1 MVLDPKDIDFG
12 RSKNKVTYFS
22 KKVLQPGESL
32 TLNIVDV
39 EKNHSTKFPIMGQD
53 FCYRFILS
61 DGRVWDEATGGIFGK
76 ILTIL
81 YPDGK
86 TLKPSAVVLTK
97 LTVKPVKGSQYTID
111 PVKVKA

>member
-1 MVLDPKDIDFG
+1 MPLDPKDVDFG
-12 RSKNKVTYFS
+12 RSKNKVVYFS

-32 TLNIVDV
+32 TVKVVDV
-39 EKNHSTKFPIMGQD
+39 EKNHNTKFPIMGQD

-61 DGRVWDEATGGIFGK
+61 DERVWDEATAGIFGK
-76 ILTIL
+76 IMTLL

-86 TLKPSAVVLTK
+86 TLKPVEIKLTK

-111 PVKVKA
+111 KA